1 MAKTTIKDIVDL
13 WQETQ
18 FGHYIKCQ
26 NKHKEFIDLMDK
38 LKTEIYGE
46 EDENII

>member
-13 WQETQ
+13 WQETR
-18 FGHYIKCQ
+18 FGHYKKCQ
-26 NKHKEFIDLMDK
+26 EKHHEFCDLMDK

>member
-1 MAKTTIKDIVDL
+1 MSKITIKEIVDL

-18 FGHYIKCQ
+18 LGHYKKCQ
-26 NKHKEFIDLMDK
+26 EKHHEFVNLMDK

-46 EDENII
+46 ENENII